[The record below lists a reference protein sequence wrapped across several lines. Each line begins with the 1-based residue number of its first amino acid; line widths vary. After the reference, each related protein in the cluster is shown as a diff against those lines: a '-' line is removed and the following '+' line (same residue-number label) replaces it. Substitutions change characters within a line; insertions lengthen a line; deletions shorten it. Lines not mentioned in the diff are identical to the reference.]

1 MFGKKK
7 AEGEKDKKDDEV
19 ELTEAKASSEQAS
32 VGEMKRGDYRIHIYV
47 EKAKDLKVPEDSTI
61 DPLVEISCL
70 NLKQYSTVKEKI
82 GGIGET
88 VWNEHLFLE
97 PMNVEKQSAD
107 EAKISLK
114 ILDKGYLKNT

>member
-7 AEGEKDKKDDEV
+7 AEGDKDKKDDEV

-47 EKAKDLKVPEDSTI
+47 EKAKDLKVPEDSTM